1 MPSCIRKTLY
11 ALTVVVLLGI
21 TTGCGAILRTGISM
35 AHPAFENIEVSL
47 FRQQNVELVK
57 EGLPG
62 TIMLLE
68 GLLESSPN
76 DFLLLT
82 MAAKAYTGLGMIV
95 EDENPLLATDLYQR
109 GTECGM
115 RALKRHRGF
124 AHTLRKGGSVAEAA
138 KSIEYEEK
146 YLPALTWT
154 AASMGSNVLLN
165 TGDPMIA
172 VDLGNV
178 RAMINQVNDQD
189 EEYFYGFAH
198 MFLGIINSML
208 PEAFGGDKKKAKK
221 EFDTVFTM
229 NNDKFLLATY
239 FYARYYITDDKLQV
253 KTMWEVIDA
262 PNDLMPDIALM
273 NQIAKAKAKYYL
285 KEKGELVDE

>member
-1 MPSCIRKTLY
+1 MTSLNRKTLY
-11 ALTVVVLLGI
+11 AIAIAVLLAM
-21 TTGCGAILRTGISM
+21 TTGCSSMLRTGISM

-57 EGLPG
+57 QGLPG
-62 TIMLLE
+62 TIILLE
-68 GLLESSPN
+68 GILETSPN
-76 DFLLLT
+76 DMLLLT
-82 MAAKAYTGLGMIV
+82 MAAKSYAGLGMIV
-95 EDENPLLATDLYQR
+95 EDEDPALATDLYQR

-115 RALKRHRGF
+115 RALKQHRGF
-124 AHTLRKGGSVAEAA
+124 RNTLEDGKSVAEAA
-138 KSIEYEEK
+138 KTVTSKK

-178 RAMINQVNDQD
+178 RTMINQVNDID
-189 EEYFYGFAH
+189 EEYYYGFAH

-208 PEAFGGDKKKAKK
+208 PEAFGGDKEKAKK
-221 EFDTVFTM
+221 EFYTVFNM
-229 NNDKFLLATY
+229 NEGKFLLSTY
-239 FYARYYITDDKLQV
+239 FYAKYYITDENHQAEK
-253 KTMWEVIDA
+253 MREVADA
-262 PNDLMPDIALM
+262 PDGQMPDIELM

-285 KEKGELVDE
+285 KEKGEPVDE